1 MAPDPDDRA
10 APKHNYEYG
19 REHDGYSHVGI
30 PPGCPACAAERQN
43 APTASDDRA
52 SAALAAIRAIERA
65 ATPGE
70 WKPRTVEG
78 RGGWALGSKTYAVHR
93 VEADAEPNGI
103 GIFSTEA
110 DAEFIVTAR
119 TAMPRLLAAVERV
132 LELHQPGR
140 IKVFGYTCK
149 SHEQHR
155 FFSITSTEAGDVRAC
170 GQCTATVYNA
180 CTGCGPRVS
189 VDACP
194 VREAVT
200 TALTGDSET
209 GDHRTEAERRAADE
223 AIKALRERLAGD
235 G

>member
-1 MAPDPDDRA
+1 MTPDP
-10 APKHNYEYG
+10 APWECPRCHCLFERPRFGHEPCGDPVSVTLAEAK
-19 REHDGYSHVGI
+19 RIADTLAFACRI
-30 PPGCPACAAERQN
+30 PDKVPDFTACGGPAAEAYWAYFTPARI
-43 APTASDDRA
+43 TSL
-52 SAALAAIRAIERA
+52 LAAI
-65 ATPGE
+65 
-70 WKPRTVEG
+70 
-78 RGGWALGSKTYAVHR
+78 
-93 VEADAEPNGI
+93 EA
-103 GIFSTEA
+103 
-110 DAEFIVTAR
+110 
-119 TAMPRLLAAVERV
+119 V

-180 CTGCGPRVS
+180 CTGCGPQVS

-223 AIKALRERLAGD
+223 ALEALRERLAGD
-235 G
+235 GN